1 MKDLDAII
9 ADAIA
14 YCRARNQPVTE
25 KALLDY
31 FLRYE
36 PDALVANRD
45 DVIQRKL
52 LAEIRA
58 LLPNAILP
66 DHGRDLTAAHFRQ
79 ASFAALRTHN
89 RTALVT
95 LGEIWEIL
103 RPYMG
108 HDETM
113 TVGEANALMACEFT
127 KGH

>member
-14 YCRARNQPVTE
+14 HCRARKQPVTE
-25 KALLDY
+25 KAIFDY

-36 PDALVANRD
+36 PDALVANRA
-45 DVIQRKL
+45 DVIQRQL

-58 LLPNAILP
+58 LLPDATLP
-66 DHGRDLTAAHFRQ
+66 DHGRDLTAAHFQQ
-79 ASFAALRTHN
+79 ASLAALGTQN
-89 RTALVT
+89 RTALAT
-95 LGEIWEIL
+95 LGEIWETL